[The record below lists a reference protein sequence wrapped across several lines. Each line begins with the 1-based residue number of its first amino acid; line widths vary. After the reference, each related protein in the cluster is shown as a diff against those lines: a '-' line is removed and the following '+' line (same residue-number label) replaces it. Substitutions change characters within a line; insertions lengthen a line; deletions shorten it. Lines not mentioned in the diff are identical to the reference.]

1 MSDIITIQ
9 ASKRERSGKGYART
23 LRRAEKIPAVVYGHG
38 YEPVSITLDGN
49 VLNKMFK
56 AGYEDAA
63 EYKIIKLQI
72 ESDGAQTETKVMIK
86 EIQRHPLGQHIEHV
100 DFFAVKMDEPVVAQV
115 HIRLH
120 GKPEGVKL
128 GGILRHILREIEVK
142 SLPEDVPSHID
153 LDIEHMQIGD
163 SFHVSDLQISEK
175 VHVLTDSTAAV
186 VNIMAPV
193 VDKEAADAAEGA
205 QTGASTGVAAP
216 AEKK

>member
-56 AGYEDAA
+56 PGNEDAA
-63 EYKIIKLQI
+63 EYQLFRLQI
-72 ESDGAQTETKVMIK
+72 ESEGALLEKQVMVK
-86 EIQRHPLGQHIEHV
+86 QIQRHPMQQHIEHV
-100 DFFAVKMDEPVVAQV
+100 DFFAIKMDEPIIAPV

-120 GKPEGVKL
+120 GKSEGVKL

-142 SLPEDVPSHID
+142 SLPADVPSHID

-163 SFHVSDLQISEK
+163 SIHVSDLQVSEK
-175 VHVLTDSTAAV
+175 VHILTDPAAAV

-193 VDKEAADAAEGA
+193 ADKGPAEVEQAA
-205 QTGASTGVAAP
+205 ASPGEAAP

>member
-56 AGYEDAA
+56 PGNEDAA
-63 EYKIIKLQI
+63 EYQLFLLQI
-72 ESDGAQTETKVMIK
+72 ESGGALIEKQVMVK
-86 EIQRHPLGQHIEHV
+86 KIQRHPLQQHIEHV
-100 DFFAVKMDEPVVAQV
+100 DFFAVKMDEPIVAPV

-120 GKPEGVKL
+120 GKSEGVKL

-142 SLPEDVPSHID
+142 SLPADVPSHID

-163 SFHVSDLQISEK
+163 SIHVSDLQVSEK
-175 VHVLTDSTAAV
+175 VHILTDPAAAV
-186 VNIMAPV
+186 VNIMAPLA
-193 VDKEAADAAEGA
+193 DKAPAEVEQAA
-205 QTGASTGVAAP
+205 ASPGEAAP